1 MILVRLAI
9 FFYHA
14 LSLFNLGENDCLK
27 RNNGE
32 CLFRINYNVL
42 EEGEDE

>member
-1 MILVRLAI
+1 MILVRSAI

-27 RNNGE
+27 QNNGE
-32 CLFRINYNVL
+32 SLFRIKYNVM